1 MTWDED
7 NKYLGNGDKYLVDWG
22 KTSHRAK
29 MLKKMCFSGLKR
41 YGKSSWEKALGWWD
55 GSEGKGVAAK
65 LMISLSLI
73 PRIYRVEE
81 EDQLPQDIL
90 WLPHMC
96 HNT

>member
-7 NKYLGNGDKYLVDWG
+7 NKYLGNGAKYLVDWG
-22 KTSHRAK
+22 KTFNRAK

-41 YGKSSWEKALGWWD
+41 YGKPSWQKALGQWD
-55 GSEGKGVAAK
+55 GPEGKGACCQADDF
-65 LMISLSLI
+65 LNLI

-81 EDQLPQDIL
+81 EDQLPHDVL
-90 WLPHMC
+90 WLPHMR